1 MAENYKEFQSTR
13 PVRGATRSAP
23 ADVISAL
30 ISIHA
35 PRAGRDFLLC
45 NSVLA
50 DFISIHAPRAGRDS
64 RPSSIVLRNTYFNP
78 RAPCGAR
85 PKVSCNKCKIR
96 YFNPRAPCGARLPS
110 GNRAENQ
117 KAFQSTR
124 PVRGATVFCS
134 KTVNTRNNFNPRAP
148 CGARLVPLLVFSA
161 RKVFQST
168 RPVRGATHG
177 EAVKLLW
184 NQFQSTRPVRGATRC
199 VRFGPLAVSISIHAP
214 RAGRDWAMTLKNAP
228 QSKNFNP
235 RAPCGARRGA
245 QRQRVP
251 GAAISIHAPRAGR
264 DCGFVPAARSGRHF
278 NPRAPCGAR
287 HIKTLD
293 KNLNDLFQST
303 RPVRGAT
310 GEASFNSEI
319 QNISIH
325 APRAG
330 RDVTPRRRLHRR
342 MNFNPRAPCG
352 ARQYLPIE
360 EINSTQFQSTR
371 PVRGATTS
379 GLRTPPTP
387 IFQSTRPVRGA
398 TRQEDALEFFQAFQ
412 STRPVRGATFLV
424 DIKTELEE
432 FQSTR
437 PVRGATRTA
446 GQGDRRLHH
455 FNPRAPCGARP
466 MLIVLFYRPFQ
477 ISIHAPRAGRD
488 LSGFL
493 QGQRLVYFNPRAPCG
508 ARLSS

>member
-1 MAENYKEFQSTR
+1 M
-13 PVRGATRSAP
+13 RGATRSAP

-96 YFNPRAPCGARLPS
+96 Y
-110 GNRAENQ
+110 
-117 KAFQSTR
+117 
-124 PVRGATVFCS
+124 
-134 KTVNTRNNFNPRAP
+134 FNPRAP

-235 RAPCGARRGA
+235 RAPCGAR
-245 QRQRVP
+245 QQKYTKLLYTLLRQK
-251 GAAISIHAPRAGR
+251 AILRQFHA
-264 DCGFVPAARSGRHF
+264 
-278 NPRAPCGAR
+278 
-287 HIKTLD
+287 K
-293 KNLNDLFQST
+293 
-303 RPVRGAT
+303 
-310 GEASFNSEI
+310 
-319 QNISIH
+319 
-325 APRAG
+325 
-330 RDVTPRRRLHRR
+330 RRLLKRFSTYKYRNTFLICSANR
-342 MNFNPRAPCG
+342 MGKICT
-352 ARQYLPIE
+352 LP
-360 EINSTQFQSTR
+360 
-371 PVRGATTS
+371 
-379 GLRTPPTP
+379 LRTTRSLDLPEGMSACS
-387 IFQSTRPVRGA
+387 QSARFCFRTFFPSSKTA
-398 TRQEDALEFFQAFQ
+398 DYPALD
-412 STRPVRGATFLV
+412 P
-424 DIKTELEE
+424 
-432 FQSTR
+432 
-437 PVRGATRTA
+437 
-446 GQGDRRLHH
+446 
-455 FNPRAPCGARP
+455 
-466 MLIVLFYRPFQ
+466 
-477 ISIHAPRAGRD
+477 
-488 LSGFL
+488 
-493 QGQRLVYFNPRAPCG
+493 
-508 ARLSS
+508 